1 MKPVFVLIQS
11 QSSKDLSMQ
20 QTAVEVTPAPEEEE
34 EEEEEVLPVSF
45 FASLH
50 LMCMNLFS
58 YSVRLFLV

>member
-1 MKPVFVLIQS
+1 
-11 QSSKDLSMQ
+11 MQ
-20 QTAVEVTPAPEEEE
+20 QTAVEVAPAPEEQEE

-58 YSVRLFLV
+58 YSARLFHV